1 MGLEFTQEYLK
12 MPSHVA
18 WISKEEIIQTTDA
31 FWDRILNWS
40 FGKEDLI

>member
-18 WISKEEIIQTTDA
+18 WISEEIIQTIDA
-31 FWDRILNWS
+31 LWDRILNWS